1 MKTVSLFFVIFL
13 FVLTPSFASD
23 IDSTTCKKK
32 DSTYVAPFRKNNVKL
47 CLSHF
52 LLYREGYV
60 LTYERVIGKHSSL
73 SISAGYTP
81 IAAQFDLDID
91 LFEKKKQIE
100 NYGFMVGSEYRF
112 YLKAENKY
120 KAPRGVFIGPFT
132 TFYQFRSNRLIQFEE
147 GNAASLGEMEFNTRF
162 SVLNIGGQAGYQ
174 FLIKNRVSIDL
185 VMFGPA
191 LSFYGYQFKLNKD
204 LTETD
209 LNETQQQLA
218 DALKEKFP
226 LLQDL
231 VSGDPLK
238 KKGTIDLWAFGFRYL
253 IQVGIVF

>member
-1 MKTVSLFFVIFL
+1 MSLFFALFL
-13 FVLTPSFASD
+13 FIVGQSLAND
-23 IDSTTCKKK
+23 IDSTSKKKK
-32 DSTYVAPFRKNNVKL
+32 DSVHVMPFRKNNVKL

-60 LTYERVIGKHSSL
+60 LTYERVLGKHSSL
-73 SISAGYTP
+73 SISGGYTP
-81 IAAQFDLDID
+81 IAAQFDFDID
-91 LFEKKKQIE
+91 LLEKKKQIE
-100 NYGFMVGSEYRF
+100 NYGFMFGAEYRF

-120 KAPRGVFIGPFT
+120 KAPRGIFIGPFS
-132 TFYQFRSNRLIQFEE
+132 TFYQFRSNRIIQFEE
-147 GNAASLGEMEFNTRF
+147 GDAASLGEMEFDTRF
-162 SVLNIGGQAGYQ
+162 SVLNIGGQVGYQ

-191 LSFYGYQFKLNKD
+191 LSFYGYQFKFNQD
-204 LTETD
+204 ITETD

-226 LLQDL
+226 VLQDL

-238 KKGTIDLWAFGFRYL
+238 KKGTIDVWAFGFRYL
-253 IQVGIVF
+253 VQVGIVF